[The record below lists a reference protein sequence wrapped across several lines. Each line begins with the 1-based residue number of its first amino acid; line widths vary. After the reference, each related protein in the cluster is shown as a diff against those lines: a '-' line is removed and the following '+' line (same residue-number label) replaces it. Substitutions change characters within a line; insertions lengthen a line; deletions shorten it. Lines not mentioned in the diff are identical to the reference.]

1 MQTILRTVIA
11 SLCLLL
17 KQRNLLGIL
26 ARLSL
31 FLGGRGVLLRRRLP
45 PLLDNELV
53 IALLLLLVI
62 VHIDL
67 LTATA
72 QVALH
77 FLQLFIYDLVCI
89 LVFIW
94 VTQVFG
100 IDLPSTQDKGFD
112 LKGG

>member
-11 SLCLLL
+11 PLCLLL
-17 KQRNLLGIL
+17 KHLNLLGTL

-31 FLGGRGVLLRRRLP
+31 FLGGRSVLLRRRLP
-45 PLLDNELV
+45 PFLDNELF
-53 IALLLLLVI
+53 IALLLLLV
-62 VHIDL
+62 VVDIDL

-100 IDLPSTQDKGFD
+100 VDLPGT
-112 LKGG
+112 